1 MAEFETVPPFLLKS
15 KMPPPAEIR
24 RIQVV
29 RYVTVAGVNEKRV
42 QYLPQI
48 VDEDEPEFAC
58 RVYFDFLDA
67 CVPAKLSC
75 GTGTLKFATFSNL
88 LQGAAAEKWQSALD
102 EDGQAQN
109 SNAAF
114 LRVVRIWISKYVDS
128 TACNDMKE
136 YLVSAK
142 KVYSMTVVQTAE
154 RLKVL
159 AKYMRLLP
167 EAPND
172 GLDPVYSDTEL
183 KTAFHRLML
192 PAWRTAL
199 MQARAGRAFL
209 NDDDYT
215 LANMVEF
222 YKVME
227 SGDRTRRAQDTRNSR
242 GGRGFGRSPR
252 GGRGGRGGRFRHDRS
267 YNNDRYV
274 SRRRPYEGD
283 NYGSPAQ
290 RPRYADNSGGG
301 YPGYRP
307 APAGRSSYSRG
318 APGTYGRGRGRG
330 RSSGRSGGR
339 GRSESHAI
347 QAPPVTEQDDTVEEA
362 PQEEEE
368 HYHQEYEHPRRGGQH
383 WVDEHFGHYDNEYGY
398 DEDYHVDEQYD
409 Y

>member
-102 EDGQAQN
+102 EDGQPQA

-114 LRVVRIWISKYVDS
+114 LRVIRIWISK
-128 TACNDMKE
+128 
-136 YLVSAK
+136 
-142 KVYSMTVVQTAE
+142 
-154 RLKVL
+154 
-159 AKYMRLLP
+159 
-167 EAPND
+167 
-172 GLDPVYSDTEL
+172 
-183 KTAFHRLML
+183 
-192 PAWRTAL
+192 
-199 MQARAGRAFL
+199 
-209 NDDDYT
+209 
-215 LANMVEF
+215 
-222 YKVME
+222 
-227 SGDRTRRAQDTRNSR
+227 
-242 GGRGFGRSPR
+242 
-252 GGRGGRGGRFRHDRS
+252 
-267 YNNDRYV
+267 
-274 SRRRPYEGD
+274 
-283 NYGSPAQ
+283 
-290 RPRYADNSGGG
+290 SGGS
-301 YPGYRP
+301 
-307 APAGRSSYSRG
+307 APSS
-318 APGTYGRGRGRG
+318 GRGRGRG
-330 RSSGRSGGR
+330 RSSGCTGGR

-347 QAPPVTEQDDTVEEA
+347 QAPPVAEQDDTVEEA

-368 HYHQEYEHPRRGGQH
+368 HYHQEYEHPRRGQH